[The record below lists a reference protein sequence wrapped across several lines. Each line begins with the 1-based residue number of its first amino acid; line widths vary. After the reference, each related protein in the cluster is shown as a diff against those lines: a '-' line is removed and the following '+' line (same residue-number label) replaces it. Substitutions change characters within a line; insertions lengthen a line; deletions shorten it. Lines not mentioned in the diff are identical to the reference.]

1 MSEEKLTKEQAK
13 ETVEFAQSF
22 INSYYGNY
30 GLYTPQ
36 LLNQTLIDLN
46 ITPESA
52 TYDKIIKALDNAK
65 YDAQNIQ
72 GYSQWVEYNDM
83 LMARTLR
90 YYANMLAFD
99 LTIVCTNAD
108 KKDYKKKEYKE
119 DRNRVYKFLDN
130 FDYKAEFQ
138 NMVLEML
145 RRETVF
151 TWLRTNNGS
160 MTDVDL
166 DDTKTTKAPK
176 FTLQK
181 MPQEY
186 CTLTGYFEYGLL
198 YDFDMNW
205 FLRAGVDL
213 NGYDPTFKTKFKE
226 VFTDTGVNR
235 YVPTNQLN
243 RRDGTFAYTVQ
254 TSPDSGAWAFKFDTT
269 NFNSVPFLAPALQNF
284 INDREIQAL
293 QKNKDIASAYGLL
306 VGELKMMDKQKS
318 GQTTD
323 AFAIN
328 PTTLATFLKL
338 IQQGMKASI
347 NVGAMPLENT
357 DFYQFEDKNEDM
369 YNNQL
374 SSSVGV
380 SASASNLLYSS
391 DKMSQEESRNAIVND
406 GNLMKKLYAQ
416 FSNFLE
422 FYINK
427 KTRKYKFK
435 FIFDGINFPFDRQNR
450 QEAINTIA
458 DKGIV
463 LSPSAWASAYGYRTN
478 DFEHMIEEASGGE
491 FSDNLMQLLSI
502 HTTSSSDGGKVG
514 RPRKR
519 GSLSTQS
526 REYDTSQDD

>member
-1 MSEEKLTKEQAK
+1 MAKKELSKSQVV
-13 ETVEFAQSF
+13 ETVDFARSF
-22 INSYYGNY
+22 ANSLYGNY

-46 ITPESA
+46 ITPQSA

-65 YDAQNIQ
+65 YDAKNLQ

-83 LMARTLR
+83 LMSRTLK
-90 YYANMLAFD
+90 YYANMLSFD
-99 LTIVCTNAD
+99 LTIVCTNAR
-108 KKDYKKKEYKE
+108 KSDYKTKEYKE
-119 DRNRVYKFLDN
+119 DKNRVYKFLDN
-130 FDYKAEFQ
+130 FDYRAEFQ

-145 RRETVF
+145 RKETVF
-151 TWLRTNNGS
+151 TWLRTNNGNVE
-160 MTDVDL
+160 DVDL
-166 DDTKTTKAPK
+166 DDYKTTKAPK

-205 FLRAGVDL
+205 FLRAGVDI
-213 NGYDPTFKTKFKE
+213 NGYDPTFREKFKE

-235 YVPTNQLN
+235 YLPTNQLN
-243 RRDGTFAYTVQ
+243 KRNGTFAYTVQ
-254 TSPDSGAWAFKFDTT
+254 TSPASGAFAFKFDTS

-284 INDREIQAL
+284 INDREIQVL

-306 VGELKMMDKQKS
+306 VGELKMLDKAKS
-318 GQTTD
+318 GQSPD
-323 AFAIN
+323 AFAIK
-328 PTTLATFLKL
+328 PSTLATFLNL
-338 IQQGMKASI
+338 IQKGMKSSI
-347 NVGAMPLENT
+347 NVGALPLENS
-357 DFYQFEDKNEDM
+357 DFYQFEDKNEEM
-369 YNNQL
+369 YENQL
-374 SSSVGV
+374 ISTVGV
-380 SASASNLLYSS
+380 SASASNLLYSK

-406 GNLMKKLYAQ
+406 GNLMKNLYSQ

-427 KTRKYKFK
+427 KTRKFKFK
-435 FIFDGINFPFDRQNR
+435 FQFDGINFPFDRQNR
-450 QEAINTIA
+450 QDAINSIA
-458 DKGIV
+458 DKGMV

-478 DFEHMIEEASGGE
+478 DFEHMLEEASGGE

-502 HTTSSSDGGKVG
+502 HTSSGSNNKSG
-514 RPRKR
+514 RPRKK

-526 REYDTSQDD
+526 REYDTSEG